1 MCQVR
6 HCFVSL
12 ADHVRKTYG
21 GCMGRVVMLVLGTLL
36 GLFVLFNFLLP
47 MLVGLVKIALIIG
60 VIALLVFVAV
70 TVVGKSSRSH

>member
-1 MCQVR
+1 
-6 HCFVSL
+6 
-12 ADHVRKTYG
+12 
-21 GCMGRVVMLVLGTLL
+21 MGRVVMLVLGTLL

>member
-1 MCQVR
+1 
-6 HCFVSL
+6 
-12 ADHVRKTYG
+12 
-21 GCMGRVVMLVLGTLL
+21 MGRVVMLVLGTLL

-47 MLVGLVKIALIIG
+47 MLVGLIKIALIIG